1 VKNVLYHIGFFA
13 IFMLTLC
20 ISYAY
25 SSTNPTGTYDP
36 KDTAYYEPGS
46 FKITNM
52 SAIYQKTPT
61 FSAFMI
67 MGFVH
72 NLSNETGSPSIM
84 VQAFDKNNTLI
95 DTAMRSALLH
105 NLLPGDKSP
114 FKIPLFTNVSDF
126 DHYYLRIVGP
136 MLR

>member
-1 VKNVLYHIGFFA
+1 MKLTIVGLAICFSFA
-13 IFMLTLC
+13 SLS
-20 ISYAY
+20 SYAY
-25 SSTNPTGTYDP
+25 SSTNPRGTYDP
-36 KDTAYYEPGS
+36 ADTAYYEPGS

-61 FSAFMI
+61 INVFMI

-72 NLSNETGSPSIM
+72 NLSNKTGSPSIL

-95 DTAMRSALLH
+95 DTAIRPVFLL
-105 NLLPGDKSP
+105 NLQPGDKSP
-114 FKIPLFTNVSDF
+114 FKIPIFANVSDF

-136 MLR
+136 MR